1 MNAPR
6 PQSIPVFLL
15 VKSAFQV
22 LWQQRDDALRLG
34 LIPTLLCFAT
44 LIYSQSTMISVMEQV
59 QAGGR
64 DQISSGDSFTVI
76 VSALISLLS
85 LAVLVANWLRF
96 ALLGPMAAI
105 GLGLNIGRPHVGFVV
120 TCVAL
125 FFVSIIALTVISMP
139 LLLLGGLVKGVGFAI
154 AVIAV
159 LVGIAR
165 LLPFAVGQAIGQPLS
180 LQQSWNVT
188 RGNGVA
194 LALALILVLL
204 PLWIV
209 LFIVTNIMFVIGF
222 GQTAPLAMLFI
233 GSVFQSA
240 GTILQAV
247 VLAAAYR
254 QLVGIRA

>member
-6 PQSIPVFLL
+6 PQAIPVFLL

-34 LIPTLLCFAT
+34 FVPTLISFAS
-44 LIYSQSTMISVMEQV
+44 LVYSQNTMMAVMQQV
-59 QAGGR
+59 QAGMR

-76 VSALISLLS
+76 VSALISLLA

-120 TCVAL
+120 TCIAL

-139 LLLLGGLVKGVGFAI
+139 LLLLGGVVKGIGFVVAFI
-154 AVIAV
+154 LV

-165 LLPFAVGQAIGQPLS
+165 LLPFAVGQAIGQPMS
-180 LQQSWNVT
+180 LQQAWTVT

-194 LALALILVLL
+194 LASVLILVLV
-204 PLWIV
+204 PLWLV
-209 LFIVTNIMFVIGF
+209 LVILSNIMFAIGF
-222 GQTAPLAMLFI
+222 GQAAPLAMLFI
-233 GSVFQSA
+233 ASVFQSA
-240 GTILQAV
+240 GTILQAI

-254 QLVGIRA
+254 QLVGVRV